1 MVFVHTNLHLLSWKN
16 DHYKEGATKLW
27 DVALECA
34 GLDTTLHD
42 LITVGDGDDDS
53 MARGASSISG
63 TMFGSNDLSAVGDD
77 DENVD
82 FLVNP
87 YDSES
92 DANWLNLQSL
102 TSDSNWLNLQS
113 LTMFLLYWNLEHDL
127 FELIV

>member
-1 MVFVHTNLHLLSWKN
+1 MSRKN

-27 DVALECA
+27 DVAPECA
-34 GLDTTLHD
+34 DLDATLHD
-42 LITVGDGDDDS
+42 LITVEDGDDDS
-53 MARGASSISG
+53 VARSASSISG

-92 DANWLNLQSL
+92 N
-102 TSDSNWLNLQS
+102 SD
-113 LTMFLLYWNLEHDL
+113 
-127 FELIV
+127 